1 MLLADPLSRICA
13 PSDGFY
19 DVKLPAKIHALL
31 QHLPEEVA
39 VCNTVRVSAN
49 KDTAAMARMV
59 QKWRK
64 PTNPVGQG
72 RLTSYAE
79 TSGSQAV
86 TEEMWVTDSSSGSFE
101 LKSFSIGAP
110 HADVGVREI
119 QDLIRKDRASAVLT
133 PLSLILQI
141 PRGTTGHEDDDDNI
155 ASKVDGMTK
164 IIMASTV
171 DAWLINLPGLP
182 RRHEVLTLEQSEDD
196 ISHVV
201 ELLQALTGVD
211 TENTP
216 TSHGAKM
223 DERMYLFLFSC
234 KAGVI

>member
-19 DVKLPAKIHALL
+19 DVELPVKIHGLL

-39 VCNTVRVSAN
+39 VCKTVRVSAN

-64 PTNPVGQG
+64 PTNSVGQG

-86 TEEMWVTDSSSGSFE
+86 TEEMWITDFSSGSIG

-110 HADVGVREI
+110 HADDGVRET
-119 QDLIRKDRASAVLT
+119 QDLIRKSGVCDPNTSVAHSPNLQRDLRA
-133 PLSLILQI
+133 
-141 PRGTTGHEDDDDNI
+141 
-155 ASKVDGMTK
+155 
-164 IIMASTV
+164 
-171 DAWLINLPGLP
+171 
-182 RRHEVLTLEQSEDD
+182 
-196 ISHVV
+196 
-201 ELLQALTGVD
+201 
-211 TENTP
+211 
-216 TSHGAKM
+216 
-223 DERMYLFLFSC
+223 
-234 KAGVI
+234 

>member
-19 DVKLPAKIHALL
+19 DVELPAKIHALL

-39 VCNTVRVSAN
+39 VCKTVRVSAN

-79 TSGSQAV
+79 TSGGSSS
-86 TEEMWVTDSSSGSFE
+86 TEEMWITDSCSGSVG

-119 QDLIRKDRASAVLT
+119 QDLIRRDRAFAILT
-133 PLSLILQI
+133 PLSLIPQI
-141 PRGTTGHEDDDDNI
+141 SRGTTGHEEDDDSI

-164 IIMASTV
+164 IIMAATADV
-171 DAWLINLPGLP
+171 WLVNIPGLP
-182 RRHEVLTLEQSEDD
+182 KRHEVLTMEQLEDD
-196 ISHVV
+196 TSHVV
-201 ELLQALTGVD
+201 QLLQTLTGVED
-211 TENTP
+211 KSTP
-216 TSHGAKM
+216 TSHGGK
-223 DERMYLFLFSC
+223 E
-234 KAGVI
+234 G

>member
-19 DVKLPAKIHALL
+19 DVELPAKIHALL
-31 QHLPEEVA
+31 QHLPVEVA
-39 VCNTVRVSAN
+39 ECKTVRVSAN

-79 TSGSQAV
+79 TSGGESS
-86 TEEMWVTDSSSGSFE
+86 TEEMCITDSCSGSIG

-119 QDLIRKDRASAVLT
+119 QDLIRRDRAFAILT
-133 PLSLILQI
+133 PLSLIPQI
-141 PRGTTGHEDDDDNI
+141 SRGTTGHEEDDDSI
-155 ASKVDGMTK
+155 ARKVDSMTK
-164 IIMASTV
+164 IIMAATADV
-171 DAWLINLPGLP
+171 WLVNLPGLP
-182 RRHEVLTLEQSEDD
+182 
-196 ISHVV
+196 I
-201 ELLQALTGVD
+201 
-211 TENTP
+211 
-216 TSHGAKM
+216 
-223 DERMYLFLFSC
+223 
-234 KAGVI
+234 KAT